1 MYFCIA
7 ALLDDITQNEIRKKT
22 LAILGKYGI
31 GVTALL
37 LPQHISLKI
46 SFATDRADDL
56 LAYFDDLCL
65 SHFPINVTLQPLE
78 AVAIQDRGAP
88 TGLLWYNIRED
99 VRLRKIH
106 NQLNADLPELLGIS
120 NSTIDGDR
128 FRFHSTIAYGG
139 KPYEEYRQI
148 HVAVAGEF
156 ESISARIDKLAVF
169 CSVQETA
176 VAGQFFTLKTGTLGR
191 NRPKR
196 IQFWG
201 EDENDDSL
209 VVEITEGKKTATVTK
224 ADEYYES
231 DGDFD
236 DGGLEVG
243 DVVDV
248 FDLRQRLRC
257 RIRVTEV
264 YPVRF
269 GDIPEK
275 LWKGEACRS
284 AEHFQEAHRHC
295 WPDYEL
301 KDDFEMMAMHF
312 ELVEI
317 VQAASDQKA
326 NIP

>member
-7 ALLDDITQNEIRKKT
+7 ALLDDTTQNEIRRKT
-22 LAILGKYGI
+22 LAILNKYGL

-46 SFATDRADDL
+46 SFAADRVDDL
-56 LAYFDDLCL
+56 LAYFDALCL
-65 SHFPINVTLQPLE
+65 SHFPLNVTLSNL
-78 AVAIQDRGAP
+78 AVVAIHDRDAP
-88 TGLLWYNIRED
+88 TGLLWYNVSD
-99 VRLRKIH
+99 DARLRKIH
-106 NQLNADLPELLGIS
+106 NQLNADLPELLAIS
-120 NSTIDGDR
+120 NSSIDGDR

-139 KPYEEYRQI
+139 KSYEEYSQI
-148 HVAVAGEF
+148 HAAVVGEF

-169 CSVQETA
+169 CSVQDTI

-209 VVEITEGKKTATVTK
+209 VHEIIAGEKTATVSK
-224 ADEYYES
+224 ADEFYES

-243 DVVDV
+243 ELVDV
-248 FDLRQRLRC
+248 FDLKQRLRC
-257 RIRVTEV
+257 RIRITEV

-269 GDIPEK
+269 GDVPEK

-295 WPDYEL
+295 WSDCDL
-301 KDDFEMMAMHF
+301 NDDFEMVATHF
-312 ELVEI
+312 ELVE
-317 VQAASDQKA
+317 VLQNA
-326 NIP
+326 